1 MSVHVSDGDCEEK
14 MSGAVTMNN
23 AGPDA
28 GSGGGGE
35 ENG

>member
-14 MSGAVTMNN
+14 MSGAVSMNN
-23 AGPDA
+23 AGPGA
-28 GSGGGGE
+28 GSRGGGE